1 MKTWLDKICTV
12 LEKPKYKNTK
22 YCWVDFNS
30 RTNHIRSCCAL
41 GELFLRAKGKPRE
54 ARSYTISNILEQTYK
69 VPSRYVEMVFDKINR
84 ANINKKSKQTIA
96 KQIRKDFEELQ

>member
-12 LEKPKYKNTK
+12 LENPKYKNTS
-22 YCWVDFNS
+22 YCWVDVNY
-30 RTNHIRSCCAL
+30 RTNNIRSCCAL
-41 GELFLRAKGKPRE
+41 GELFLRAKGKPKE

-69 VPSRYVEMVFDKINR
+69 VPSRYVEMVFDRINK

-96 KQIRKDFEELQ
+96 KLIRKDFEELQ